1 MLIDGAVG
9 MVSFCLIFGLLVTV
23 VSILIPVYGYMR
35 KQWKGLALGC
45 LIQPV
50 VCFVVCC
57 LVFGGIVAYEVLSL
71 RSQTKSAMVS
81 VETIEQGVNSTDTLK
96 WYLKDDEE
104 CLVKTRGHYERFD
117 VIRLDSVAAGVSVED
132 RIVVCFNIE
141 NQKVTATDYDAPIE
155 VTSVNWDKVKA
166 YFGK

>member
-81 VETIEQGVNSTDTLK
+81 VETIEQGVNSHNSD
-96 WYLKDDEE
+96 
-104 CLVKTRGHYERFD
+104 CLE
-117 VIRLDSVAAGVSVED
+117 
-132 RIVVCFNIE
+132 
-141 NQKVTATDYDAPIE
+141 
-155 VTSVNWDKVKA
+155 
-166 YFGK
+166 